1 MKSLLSF
8 LTSLLD
14 FKPMTEQD
22 IIHQFLADSN
32 DLVDLENRI
41 RMIDR
46 NQAPWQ
52 VARSQ
57 RLSGWQ

>member
-8 LTSLLD
+8 LTSLFD

-22 IIHQFLADSN
+22 TINQYLSDSA

-52 VARSQ
+52 IARSQ
-57 RLSGWQ
+57 QLSGWR